1 MDFLTGEETANP
13 RIGADNTETNIP
25 SKVSLLGTLLIASQT
40 DASANFLSNI
50 PHLIF
55 IALNFLML
63 SAATFAGA
71 IASEVPNA
79 KALTTTSVK
88 SDLRFLLR
96 IASKLITITGT
107 SEKADAH
114 YIHLAP
120 ASNYSIPPPVL
131 TLSIKSSLTRIRIT
145 VKILPPTS

>member
-1 MDFLTGEETANP
+1 MLPVKLLFIVQSLYHNRTKKQGLIIVLALIPMKYTAIT
-13 RIGADNTETNIP
+13 R
-25 SKVSLLGTLLIASQT
+25 V
-40 DASANFLSNI
+40 FC
-50 PHLIF
+50 
-55 IALNFLML
+55 
-63 SAATFAGA
+63 

-114 YIHLAP
+114 YIHLAS

-145 VKILPPTS
+145 VKILPPPHRK